1 MGRSG
6 QLPRIGPA
14 GTPADDSGCP
24 ILHVDMDAFFASVE
38 VRRRPELSGKAVI
51 VGGIGPRGVVSSAS
65 YAARG
70 HGVRSAMPM
79 SRARQ
84 LCPQAVVLP
93 PDLPH
98 YVEISRGVMD
108 VFRSVTPLVQP
119 RSLDEAFLDV
129 SGAVRLMG
137 NPATIG
143 QLVRSRVTER
153 YGITCSVGVAST
165 KFLAKLASTR
175 CKPDGLLV
183 VPRDGVLEFL
193 HPLPIGALW
202 GVGERT
208 ADRLGQLGM
217 RTVRDVAHAPLTV
230 LRGAV
235 GRTVAAHLHEL
246 AWGREAGGVLPES
259 VEKSIG
265 ADETFEVDVDDP
277 RLIHRELLRLAERT
291 AARLRA
297 AGQLGRTVTVRI
309 RFADFT
315 TITRSRTAAVPTNAG
330 QEIYSIVRQLY
341 GALRLGRTPIRL
353 VGVRVEGLSAAQ
365 GTPEQLALGS
375 RESGWRE
382 ADRAVDRAV
391 TRFGAGVV
399 RPAALVPPRP
409 ASRPV
414 RGAAAGD
421 LPS

>member
-1 MGRSG
+1 
-6 QLPRIGPA
+6 
-14 GTPADDSGCP
+14 
-24 ILHVDMDAFFASVE
+24 MDAFFASVE